1 MSRLS
6 LAISSGQAL
15 NVPMN
20 KAGFVSFISGQQK
33 AIGTSDLNGC
43 TAVMLVSEKGAIL
56 AHISPLPFPT
66 TDPNAAENN
75 TREKMGEFLDILNR
89 EKGFRLAAGA
99 KNSGIVCGVFDGSIA
114 LPSQK
119 DLVETILLE
128 NLEDNP
134 RPKILKYQVRQVRSS
149 AAGTV
154 FIDGRERVPK
164 VYLEDVDQHW
174 F

>member
-1 MSRLS
+1 
-6 LAISSGQAL
+6 
-15 NVPMN
+15 
-20 KAGFVSFISGQQK
+20 
-33 AIGTSDLNGC
+33 
-43 TAVMLVSEKGAIL
+43 
-56 AHISPLPFPT
+56 
-66 TDPNAAENN
+66 
-75 TREKMGEFLDILNR
+75 MGEFLDILNR
-89 EKGFRLAAGA
+89 EKDFRLAAGV

-134 RPKILKYQVRQVRSS
+134 KPRVLKYQVQPVDIRSS
-149 AAGTV
+149 AAGTI
-154 FIDGRERVPK
+154 FIDGREEVPK